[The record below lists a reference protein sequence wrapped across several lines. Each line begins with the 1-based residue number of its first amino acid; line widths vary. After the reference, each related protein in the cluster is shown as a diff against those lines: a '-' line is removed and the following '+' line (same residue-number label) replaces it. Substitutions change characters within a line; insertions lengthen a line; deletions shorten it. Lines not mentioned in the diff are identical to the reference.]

1 MLVLHRYPPSKIL
14 SIEHRLGMEMHTLV
28 YSLTELWVTFIL
40 GVNLK
45 LRSDSKEGEIGD
57 ICLTHKWYLTPYVL

>member
-14 SIEHRLGMEMHTLV
+14 SIEHRLGMEMHNLV

-45 LRSDSKEGEIGD
+45 LRSDSKEGEIGAN
-57 ICLTHKWYLTPYVL
+57 P